1 MTWDVRVH
9 QKSTVGAGDRS
20 QVVESVR
27 LWRFSVESELLL
39 DGAPAFAV
47 TASGQST
54 GGTGECYLLFLD
66 RQHLTLRRLEV
77 YPAGWSG
84 QKTVHW
90 YRRSDPGPTVTAY
103 GYVPLSM
110 PLFGANSGGVFRYEH
125 CINGPD
131 GFVKEVD
138 QAIEGQAGQ
147 MAVRLTSGSTRVV
160 QEWRPGL
167 PWPART
173 TVDNG
178 RLVAELI
185 EGSVSRPGGPRPP
198 GKTAAP
204 PRSGDIDANREFG
217 PPRGGRWWPMSA
229 ATGVRPWSQGRSK
242 SDGPSRTPDV
252 LTSTPAWSGF
262 WWPMLDSGSGERLWH
277 ADGPLDK
284 YDYYVRARI
293 GSFPSPYATTWEY
306 QNHRTTDQKDNW
318 WGHCN
323 GWAAASI
330 REPEPAVAAWAEGI
344 YFRIA
349 DKKGILSEWHNATMA
364 DGSWGNRYNGPG
376 DDLADIYPYEFMT
389 VLIEHIASQD
399 EPVIM
404 DLDCREEVWNHP
416 IYGYELEEAERYGD
430 EARFDMSVYYATDA
444 VSSDFAGTWEKIA
457 KYEFWCTVDGAG
469 NPAPGPSSWA
479 GSSNDSHPDFLWHP
493 GTDRGDGNPALETQ
507 HVHDIA
513 ATSPS
518 DFVHLEIRH
527 TFRGDLTVQLGAGS
541 PANPDWVTTLSEEE
555 GGSAD
560 DLVLDVDVSAAEEY
574 LPPAAQHP
582 WFLLVTDDSEGDVGR
597 IEAFRINH
605 DGRRYDAGGLP
616 VDIADGETS
625 LAHIGSPPSS
635 SSLAHIEI
643 RHPYRG
649 DLVAKVGVGD
659 PADPSWVTTVS
670 DREGGDAD
678 DLVAD
683 VDLSGAEAYLPPDG
697 SHPWFLEVSDN
708 EEGDEGSIVA
718 FAITYRGS
726 TYGAAGLPV
735 PISDGE
741 TSYATIGPSSSL
753 ITAHIEIQHPYRGDL
768 VVRIGAGAP
777 ASPGWVATV
786 SDRDGEDAD
795 DLIRDVDISDA
806 EAHLPPDSFHP
817 WFLEVSDG
825 GGGDEGSIV
834 AFTISYEGRVF
845 SSGDPPVDVVD
856 DGICYAYI
864 GRGAGGATPLEL
876 VLHQNRPNPFNP
888 VTVIPFEL
896 PSAGRATLRVYDVK
910 GRAVRTLAADLLAPD
925 FYTAVWDGRDDGERE
940 VASGAYYY
948 RLETGGRTLT
958 KKMLLLR

>member
-1 MTWDVRVH
+1 
-9 QKSTVGAGDRS
+9 
-20 QVVESVR
+20 
-27 LWRFSVESELLL
+27 
-39 DGAPAFAV
+39 
-47 TASGQST
+47 
-54 GGTGECYLLFLD
+54 
-66 RQHLTLRRLEV
+66 
-77 YPAGWSG
+77 
-84 QKTVHW
+84 
-90 YRRSDPGPTVTAY
+90 
-103 GYVPLSM
+103 
-110 PLFGANSGGVFRYEH
+110 
-125 CINGPD
+125 
-131 GFVKEVD
+131 
-138 QAIEGQAGQ
+138 
-147 MAVRLTSGSTRVV
+147 
-160 QEWRPGL
+160 
-167 PWPART
+167 
-173 TVDNG
+173 
-178 RLVAELI
+178 
-185 EGSVSRPGGPRPP
+185 
-198 GKTAAP
+198 
-204 PRSGDIDANREFG
+204 
-217 PPRGGRWWPMSA
+217 
-229 ATGVRPWSQGRSK
+229 
-242 SDGPSRTPDV
+242 
-252 LTSTPAWSGF
+252 
-262 WWPMLDSGSGERLWH
+262 MLDSGSGERLWH

-284 YDYYVRARI
+284 YDYYVRART
-293 GSFPSPYATTWEY
+293 GSFPSPYTTTWEY
-306 QNHRTTDQKDNW
+306 QNHRTTDQKNNW

-330 REPEPAVAAWAEGI
+330 REPEPAAAAWVEGI

-364 DGSWGNRYNGPG
+364 DGNWGNRYNGPG

-389 VLIEHIASQD
+389 VLIEHIVSQD
-399 EPVIM
+399 EPVVM
-404 DLDCREEVWNHP
+404 DLDCWEEVWNHP
-416 IYGYELEEAERYGD
+416 IYGYELEETERYGD
-430 EARFDMSVYYATDA
+430 EARFDLSVYYATDA

-479 GSSNDSHPDFLWHP
+479 GSSSDSHPDFLWHP

-518 DFVHLEIRH
+518 DFAHLEIRH

-597 IEAFRINH
+597 IAAFRINH

-683 VDLSGAEAYLPPDG
+683 VDLSGAETYLPPDG
-697 SHPWFLEVSDN
+697 SHPWFLEVSDGEAGDEGSIQAFTISHGGSFFSSN
-708 EEGDEGSIVA
+708 DVPVPVPDLETSYAHIGGSSSLSCMARIDIRHTWCGDLVVRVGAGSPDDPEWVTTVSDREGEDAQALVRNVVICAAETHLPPSQSHPWFLEVSDNQEGDEGSIVA
-718 FAITYRGS
+718 FAIAYRGS

-777 ASPGWVATV
+777 ATPGWVATV

-864 GRGAGGATPLEL
+864 GRGAGGAAPLEL
-876 VLHQNRPNPFNP
+876 VLYQNRPNPFNP

-896 PSAGRATLRVYDVK
+896 PVESRVTLRVYDVK
-910 GRAVRTLAADLLAPD
+910 GRAVRTLAADVLAPD